1 MLGSLTVLGSTLAY
15 PALFLIVGGDSAG
28 VPLPGETS
36 LVAAAILSSQG
47 RLSLPLVI
55 GVAAAGAIAGD
66 NVGYALGRRGG
77 RSLLT
82 RPGRGLGVRQRLLA
96 QGERFFERHGAKT
109 VFLGRWL
116 PGLRIAAAW
125 LAGTNR
131 MPWRRFA
138 LWNALGGIAWAGSVG
153 TAAYLLGQAAASVLH
168 VAGLAGTAGIAGAVI
183 AAGVWRLLRRRR
195 RSRGAGVVGPSS
207 HISAA

>member
-1 MLGSLTVLGSTLAY
+1 MLGSLSVFGSALAY
-15 PALFLIVGGDSAG
+15 PALFLIVGGESAG

-36 LVAAAILSSQG
+36 LVAAGILSSQG
-47 RLSLPLVI
+47 RLSIPLVL

-66 NVGYALGRRGG
+66 NVGYVLGRRGG

-82 RPGRGLGVRQRLLA
+82 RPGRAHAARKRLLA

-125 LAGTNR
+125 LAGANR
-131 MPWRRFA
+131 MPWRRFVV
-138 LWNALGGIAWAGSVG
+138 WNALGGIAWAGSVG
-153 TAAYLLGQAAASVLH
+153 TAAYLLGHAAASVLH
-168 VAGLAGTAGIAGAVI
+168 LAGLAGAAAVAAVAI
-183 AAGVWRLLRRRR
+183 AAGVWHWR
-195 RSRGAGVVGPSS
+195 RSRCRSSARPSGN
-207 HISAA
+207 SAAV